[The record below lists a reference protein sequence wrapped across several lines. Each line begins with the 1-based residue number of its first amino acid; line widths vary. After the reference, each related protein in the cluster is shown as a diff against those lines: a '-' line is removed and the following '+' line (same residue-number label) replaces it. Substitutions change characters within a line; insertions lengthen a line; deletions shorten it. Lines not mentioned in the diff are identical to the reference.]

1 MSRKWILLRCAR
13 ALLTLLLLISFTF
26 FALSISADPALQ
38 ILGPEAGE
46 EVLEAFRKRWGL
58 DQPLWRQYLIYVGGV
73 LQLDL
78 GASYR
83 TGDPAIELVL
93 MRLPATFSLMIPTAV
108 AAIGIGVPLGIF
120 AASNRGKAADRLT
133 MIAAIV
139 SLAIPNFLVGIA
151 LMYFFS
157 VKLGWL
163 APSGI
168 VDWRSYIMPVITM
181 ATAEA
186 GVFAR
191 FTRSAMVEAR
201 AHPMVD
207 TALASGFGP
216 GKLMRAHVL
225 PNAALPLL
233 TLVGLFLG
241 NLIGGAVITEN
252 VFSWPGTG
260 RLLVDSVA
268 SRDFAVVQ
276 CVVILIGATMIIANL
291 LVDLSYAWIDPRLRE
306 GRR

>member
-1 MSRKWILLRCAR
+1 MSRMWIIRRCLRAF
-13 ALLTLLLLISFTF
+13 LTLLLLISFTF
-26 FALSISADPALQ
+26 FALSLSADPALQ

-46 EVLEAFRKRWGL
+46 EVLAAFRERWGL
-58 DQPLWRQYLIYVGGV
+58 DQPLWRQYLIYLRGV
-73 LQLDL
+73 VQLDL

-83 TGDPAIELVL
+83 TGDPAIDLVL

-108 AAIGIGVPLGIF
+108 VAIGIGVPLGIL
-120 AASNRGKAADRLT
+120 AASNRGKPVDRIT

-151 LMYFFS
+151 LMYLLS

-191 FTRSAMVEAR
+191 FTRSAMIEAQ

-207 TALASGFGP
+207 TALASGFGRA
-216 GKLMRAHVL
+216 KLMRAHVL

-241 NLIGGAVITEN
+241 NLIGGAVVTEN

-268 SRDFAVVQ
+268 ARDFAVVQ
-276 CVVILIGATMIIANL
+276 CVVILIGATMIVANL

-306 GRR
+306 RRG